1 MYNKL
6 PSCIVPL
13 PVHIFRGCVL
23 PEGLVMKPVG
33 FKPSS
38 RRRLFVMR
46 PPFLRIR
53 HAINTRYRSL
63 QTPPYSV
70 QGSGYTRNSEGRRR
84 GIRVVVRWN
93 GVECILRT
101 DARSSDLLD

>member
-1 MYNKL
+1 
-6 PSCIVPL
+6 
-13 PVHIFRGCVL
+13 
-23 PEGLVMKPVG
+23 MKPVG

-63 QTPPYSV
+63 QTPRYSV
-70 QGSGYTRNSEGRRR
+70 QGSGYTLKSEGRRR
-84 GIRVVVRWN
+84 GISVAMRWN
-93 GVECILRT
+93 RAQGFLWSAAPC
-101 DARSSDLLD
+101 SYLLIFG